1 LFELID
7 AIRKILQTV
16 EQESFFQAPSPLV
29 PLENKMDE
37 ILARLD
43 TLGQILLEA
52 LLPSPFT
59 RAEIIV
65 VFLALLEL
73 VRQHKILIY
82 QQMYGE
88 KVHIFKADPPAQL
101 S

>member
-1 LFELID
+1 
-7 AIRKILQTV
+7 
-16 EQESFFQAPSPLV
+16 
-29 PLENKMDE
+29 MDE

-43 TLGQILLEA
+43 LLGRILLEG

-82 QQMYGE
+82 QQRHGE
-88 KVHIFKADPPAQL
+88 KVHIFKSEPPAQL